1 MSCQAFGAG
10 DSYGALSDPAALP
23 LLMHHAGAA
32 DCLPVSSHAGG
43 MVPPVPSA
51 LPLVQSKRSHVHLS
65 SSALSSASAGL
76 HYSVPPCHYSNQQT
90 TYGMMA
96 AQEMLSASISQTR
109 ILQTCSVPHANMVNG
124 ASSLPGALAPCLYKF
139 PEHSLGGGS
148 CTHSFPPL
156 PHALFTDE
164 HALGDIK
171 QEVRRRSRPPEEP
184 PDVDSPQIRELEKF
198 ANDFKLRRIKL
209 GYTQTNVGE
218 ALAAVHGSEF
228 SQTTICRFEN
238 LQLSFKNACK
248 LKSILAKWLEEA
260 EQAGA
265 LFNDK
270 MGMQERKRKRRTTI
284 SLGAKEALE
293 RNFVE
298 KSKPSSQEIVR
309 MAEGLHLEKEVV
321 RVWFCNRRQREKR
334 VKTSLHH
341 SSLMTK
347 DTPACR

>member
-1 MSCQAFGAG
+1 LVLWTM
-10 DSYGALSDPAALP
+10 LSGLF
-23 LLMHHAGAA
+23 
-32 DCLPVSSHAGG
+32 
-43 MVPPVPSA
+43 PSG
-51 LPLVQSKRSHVHLS
+51 LPLVQSSKRSHMHLS
-65 SSALSSASAGL
+65 TSALGNASASL
-76 HYSVPPCHYSNQQT
+76 HYPMPPCHYGNQQT

-109 ILQTCSVPHANMVNG
+109 ILQTCSAPHANMVNG
-124 ASSLPGALAPCLYKF
+124 ANSLQGTPCAINPNLQPHDIHLGLYWLQIIFFLNNLEDLKY
-139 PEHSLGGGS
+139 
-148 CTHSFPPL
+148 
-156 PHALFTDE
+156 
-164 HALGDIK
+164 IK
-171 QEVRRRSRPPEEP
+171 S
-184 PDVDSPQIRELEKF
+184 
-198 ANDFKLRRIKL
+198 
-209 GYTQTNVGE
+209 YTQTNVGE

-265 LFNDK
+265 LFNEK
-270 MGMQERKRKRRTTI
+270 MGMHERKRKRRTII

-293 RNFVE
+293 RHFVE
-298 KSKPSSQEIVR
+298 KSKPSSQEIVW

-341 SSLMTK
+341 SSFMAK
-347 DTPACR
+347 ESAACRP